1 MGLRERKKAATRR
14 TLQRAAVRLAVEHGS
29 ENVTV
34 DDITTAADVS
44 KRTFF
49 NYFSS
54 KDEAI
59 VGDGP
64 PRPDQ
69 EAREVFV
76 AQGPTGDLLDDLKVF
91 LLSPL
96 AGPGSDDE
104 APSQRLADI
113 RERKRLV
120 QQEPQLTPRIMA
132 TFAGIE
138 RYVGDSVAERLGE
151 DPDDIRPQIVASLG
165 ITAMRFS
172 MRRLYTHSG
181 DDGSAGSRDDTAE
194 LRMLF
199 DQAFDALRRTFHPA
213 A

>member
-14 TLQRAAVRLAVEHGS
+14 TLQRAAVRLAIERGS
-29 ENVTV
+29 EQVTV
-34 DDITTAADVS
+34 DDIAAAADVS

-54 KDEAI
+54 KEEAI

-64 PRPDQ
+64 PRPDD
-69 EAREVFV
+69 EAHAVFV
-76 AQGPTGDLLDDLKVF
+76 ADGPTGDLLEDLKVF

-96 AGPGSDDE
+96 ADSDAEDLRR
-104 APSQRLADI
+104 RLADV
-113 RERKRLV
+113 RDRKRLV
-120 QQEPQLTPRIMA
+120 QQEPHLAPRVMA
-132 TFAGIE
+132 AFADME
-138 RYVGDSVAERLGE
+138 RYVGESVAERLSE

-172 MRRLYTHSG
+172 MRRLQTH
-181 DDGSAGSRDDTAE
+181 AGSGGADSPDDAAE
-194 LRMLF
+194 LRVLF

>member
-14 TLQRAAVRLAVEHGS
+14 TLQRAAVRLAMERGS
-29 ENVTV
+29 ESVTV
-34 DDITTAADVS
+34 DDIVAAADVS

-64 PRPDQ
+64 PRPDD
-69 EAREVFV
+69 EAREIFV
-76 AQGPTGDLLDDLKVF
+76 AQGPTGDLLEDLKVF
-91 LLSPL
+91 LLAPL
-96 AGPGSDDE
+96 AGTDSDDLR
-104 APSQRLADI
+104 QRLADI

-120 QQEPQLTPRIMA
+120 QQEPQLTPRLMA
-132 TFAGIE
+132 AFADME
-138 RYVGDSVAERLGE
+138 RYVGESVAERLGE

-172 MRRLYTHSG
+172 MRRLQTHSAAS
-181 DDGSAGSRDDTAE
+181 GSADSQDDAAE
-194 LRMLF
+194 FRALF
-199 DQAFDALRRTFHPA
+199 DQAFDALRRTFRPA
-213 A
+213 S